1 VPVQQRQRFIDARRL
16 EQLER
21 RHHVANHGHS

>member
-1 VPVQQRQRFIDARRL
+1 VPVQQRHRFVNRGRL

-21 RHHVANHGHS
+21 RHHVANYCH